1 MSSEIDGA
9 KREFVPYQAYLIR
22 LWSTRR
28 GGEIGT
34 RVSVQEVA
42 TGTRKDLPDLN
53 SLLFFLQEQ
62 MERPSEEAVV

>member
-1 MSSEIDGA
+1 MSSNIDRA
-9 KREFVPYQAYLIR
+9 DREFVPYQAYLIR

-53 SLLFFLQEQ
+53 SLLSFLQEQ
-62 MERPSEEAVV
+62 REQPDNETIV